1 MEKKDIQTS
10 DPVNHPAHYTKGN
23 VECIDAIESA
33 VVNLTGVEAFLTG
46 QVIKYSY
53 RWKDKGG
60 AEDLRKAGWYLNR
73 LINFVEN
80 PAEEHAEEP
89 AETTVNPCPNCGC
102 NDTGILHF
110 SDDSTECSVMC
121 ERCHFIGPMGKDV
134 AAAVKLWNEIKEKN
148 PCEMEIMADGCGL
161 VSSCPPPHP
170 SDQKGKENENP

>member
-1 MEKKDIQTS
+1 MENKEIQTS
-10 DPVNHPAHYTKGN
+10 DPVNHPAHYTKGK

-80 PAEEHAEEP
+80 PAEEHAE
-89 AETTVNPCPNCGC
+89 AEAEITVNPCPNCGC
-102 NDTGILHF
+102 NDTVILHYF
-110 SDDSTECSVMC
+110 SDDSTKCSVMC
-121 ERCHFIGPMGKDV
+121 ERCSYIGPKGKDRDE
-134 AAAVKLWNEIKEKN
+134 AVKLWNER
-148 PCEMEIMADGCGL
+148 
-161 VSSCPPPHP
+161 
-170 SDQKGKENENP
+170 KGTKLI

>member
-10 DPVNHPAHYTKGN
+10 DPVNHPAHYMKGN

-80 PAEEHAEEP
+80 PAEEHVEEP
-89 AETTVNPCPNCGC
+89 EEITVNPCPDCGC
-102 NDTGILHF
+102 NDIGLLHF
-110 SDDSTECSVMC
+110 SNDSTECSVMC
-121 ERCHFIGPMGKDV
+121 ERCSYIANGKRSGRCGQ
-134 AAAVKLWNEIKEKN
+134 AVECKERKN
-148 PCEMEIMADGCGL
+148 PCGMEIMADGCGL

-170 SDQKGKENENP
+170 SGRDGKENGNP